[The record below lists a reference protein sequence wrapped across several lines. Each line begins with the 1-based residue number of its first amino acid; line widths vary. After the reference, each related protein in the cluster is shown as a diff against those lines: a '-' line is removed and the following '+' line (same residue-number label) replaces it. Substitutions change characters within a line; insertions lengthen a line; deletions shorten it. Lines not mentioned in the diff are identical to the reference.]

1 MMIFCMF
8 FQPGNSI
15 KYTSMRTPDNNENLI
30 NNNNNFTETTTSLP
44 QCKHCGM
51 PMCDICYSKLHKFN
65 SQDDKQYSIE
75 KESSVLY
82 FHLDE
87 CNILQRAGF
96 KNVQLKNHKAIQHG
110 IRRIV
115 WHHTSHNCSSCMHS
129 EQGSL

>member
-1 MMIFCMF
+1 MILCMF

-15 KYTSMRTPDNNENLI
+15 KYTTMRTPDNNENLI
-30 NNNNNFTETTTSLP
+30 NNNNNFTEATTSLP

-87 CNILQRAGF
+87 CNILQKAGF
-96 KNVQLKNHKAIQHG
+96 KNVQLKNHKAIQQVYSILSPLRLLIEARKNPPLLDLEG
-110 IRRIV
+110 R
-115 WHHTSHNCSSCMHS
+115 
-129 EQGSL
+129 